1 MKSSIK
7 VSSKLLLKANFIVIL
22 ILVIAHLIFGS
33 ETYSTTVDPR
43 DWARFFSLDWEENLP
58 TLFSTLSL
66 LIASLLSIA
75 IALISELKRQ
85 SRWIWFS
92 IGLIFLGLCIDEWE
106 MIHERLEFSGTG
118 SWAYLYL
125 IGVAAFILLYSS
137 FVLGLPKRIRDLM
150 IVSFS
155 LFILG
160 SVGMELIALQVLQLE
175 PDPKIPM
182 YFFFST
188 LEETLEMSGIAIFNY
203 TLLKYFLH
211 YRTVIIDL
219 PVNERIGIGN

>member
-1 MKSSIK
+1 MKTSITITPK
-7 VSSKLLLKANFIVIL
+7 AILSANSIIILL
-22 ILVIAHLIFGS
+22 LVIAHLLFGS
-33 ETYSTTVDPR
+33 GTYGTGNTAE
-43 DWARFFSLDWEENLP
+43 WARFFSLDWEENLP

-106 MIHERLEFSGTG
+106 MIHEGLEFSGTG